1 MTIELAAAEPI
12 SKPGRFGGTPL
23 QQFAR
28 AGLALTIVDFR
39 KMCSELSEA
48 GFNDCSPHDIN
59 DTLFDWLTRTSD
71 T

>member
-1 MTIELAAAEPI
+1 MSELATVEPI
-12 SKPGRFGGTPL
+12 AKPTRFGGTPL

-39 KMCSELSEA
+39 KMCSELSEL

-59 DTLFDWLTRTSD
+59 DTLYDWLIRTSD
-71 T
+71 I